1 MPVARLL
8 SRSHLATA
16 LAYVATYV
24 LLDWV
29 SYVHP
34 FASFGIT
41 PWNPQTG
48 LSFALILLLGLEFVP
63 WLFVAQLLADI
74 VVRRLPL
81 PLLPECLIVLVTGL
95 GYGAVTALLLW
106 QRVRFDPTLASK
118 RSLLLLMGAAA
129 GSIAIVALGH
139 IVVLVVFGIVSAQHL
154 LSAFLHAFVGDL
166 IGVMVVTPFLLIL
179 FTRKSFPGLSW
190 EMVLLVGFSAFA
202 LWIVFGF
209 ADSFRF
215 QLFYMFFIPVVWTAI
230 RFGVEGVTAALV
242 MIQIGLIVAIQ
253 LSDQTARDVVAYQAL
268 MVVLAATGLAI
279 GVVVNEQRR
288 AQQQLRLQQEALN
301 RASRLGTMGEFA
313 AALAHEINQPLT
325 AVANYVRLAKRAVEA
340 APPDTASSAAA
351 AADAIEQVNRAA
363 EVVRRLREFIR
374 GGRSE
379 AEPVAV
385 AKLVSDTHQ
394 FCRPELEKYRVGF
407 EARIARD
414 LPLVM
419 VDVLQIEQVLVN
431 LVRNAAE
438 ALAQAGRYDGLV
450 IVEAKRDTGGW
461 VSLSVRDN
469 GPGFDPDLAGQPISP
484 FRTTKHEGL
493 GLGLSLSK
501 SIVESHGGKLQIDSN
516 RRGASVTFTLPGVG
530 VTAAER
536 TV

>member
-1 MPVARLL
+1 MPVTRLL
-8 SRSHLATA
+8 SRSHLAIA
-16 LAYVATYV
+16 LAYVAAYV

-34 FASFGIT
+34 FAAFGIT

-48 LSFALILLLGLEFVP
+48 LSFALLLLFGLEFLP
-63 WLFVAQLLADI
+63 WLFVAQLLADGA
-74 VVRRLPL
+74 VRQLPL
-81 PLLPECLIVLVTGL
+81 PWLTELLVVLATGVV
-95 GYGAVTALLLW
+95 YGGANALLLSR
-106 QRVRFDPTLASK
+106 RVRFDPTLASK
-118 RSLLLLMGAAA
+118 RSLLLLMGTAA
-129 GSIAIVALGH
+129 GSIAVVALGH
-139 IVVLVVFGIVSAQHL
+139 IVILVASGIVTPLHFL
-154 LSAFLHAFVGDL
+154 PAFLHAFVGDL
-166 IGVMVVTPFLLIL
+166 IGVMVITPFLLIL
-179 FTRKSFPGLSW
+179 FTRKGFPAPSL
-190 EMVLLVGFSAFA
+190 ELVLLVGFAALA
-202 LWIVFGF
+202 LWVVFGF

-230 RFGVEGVTAALV
+230 RYGLEGVTAALV

-279 GVVVNEQRR
+279 GVVVNEQQRT
-288 AQQQLRLQQEALN
+288 QQQLRLQQEALN

-325 AVANYVRLAKRAVEA
+325 AVANYVRLAKRAIESN
-340 APPDTASSAAA
+340 PPDTASSVAAS
-351 AADAIEQVNRAA
+351 ADAIEQVNRAA
-363 EVVRRLREFIR
+363 EVVRRLRDFIR
-374 GGRSE
+374 GGRRE

-385 AKLVSDTHQ
+385 SRLVSDTHQ

-419 VDVLQIEQVLVN
+419 VDALQIEQVLVN

-438 ALAQAGRYDGLV
+438 ALALAGRHDGLV
-450 IVEAKRDTGGW
+450 IVEAKKESGGW
-461 VSLSVRDN
+461 VSLSVQDN
-469 GPGFDPDLAGQPISP
+469 GPGFDPQLSGQPISP
-484 FRTTKHEGL
+484 FKTTKDDGL

-501 SIVESHGGKLQIDSN
+501 SIVESHGGKLQIDSGT
-516 RRGASVTFTLPGVG
+516 RGASVTFTLPGVASG
-530 VTAAER
+530 EKAA
-536 TV
+536 